1 MRLKTLLLAAAMAMA
16 PWMVTAQT
24 VEPAQPFAL
33 PQAAQ
38 PLSLAEALSLAEQ
51 ANPAL
56 RSRQAQL
63 AAAQGARAD
72 ANALLYNNPQLALE
86 GTRRDVPQTGSPDE
100 RRKEWSAGLS
110 QTVEIAGQP
119 GYRRSATTAALAA
132 LQAEIDDRR
141 RQVRAEVAQ
150 QFYRVLALQQRLQLE
165 AQAVQLFDSTAAA
178 VQKRRA
184 AGEDTKLD
192 ANVTAVEAERAR
204 NQLAQVD
211 EQLMEARGELAEK
224 IQLPPERIAAVAGD
238 LSTLAE
244 ALPYGLDTLLA
255 RVLDQ
260 PRLVAAGAREDS
272 ARARLKLE
280 QASRYPDVTL
290 GMNVGR
296 EGPSMGRERLTTLTV
311 SLPLP
316 LFKRNAAAI
325 GQATTELS
333 QAEIERAAAI
343 RDVQAQVRILWSK
356 LDSLKRRVARLRDV
370 VLPALAD
377 NQQLSLKSQR
387 AGEIGLLELIVFNRQ
402 ALDARRDLIE
412 ALTDLQTT
420 RLALEMAAGWQ
431 STQGTQP

>member
-1 MRLKTLLLAAAMAMA
+1 MRLKTLLSAAALAMTS
-16 PWMVTAQT
+16 WCVTAQP
-24 VEPAQPFAL
+24 VQPAQ
-33 PQAAQ
+33 AAT
-38 PLSLAEALSLAEQ
+38 PLSLEEALLLAEQ
-51 ANPAL
+51 ANPVL

-63 AAAQGARAD
+63 AAAQGARTEAH
-72 ANALLYNNPQLALE
+72 ALLYNNPQLALE
-86 GTRRDVPQTGSPDE
+86 GTRREVPQNGLPDE
-100 RRKEWSAGLS
+100 RRKEWTAALS
-110 QTVEIAGQP
+110 QTLEIAGQP
-119 GYRRSATTAALAA
+119 GYRRSATAAALSA
-132 LQAEIDDRR
+132 LQAEIEATR
-141 RQVRAEVAQ
+141 RQVRSEVTQ

-211 EQLMEARGELAEK
+211 EQLMEARGALAEQ
-224 IQLPPERIAAVAGD
+224 IQLPPERMAAVAGD
-238 LSTLAE
+238 LMAMADAS
-244 ALPYGLDTLLA
+244 PYGLDMLLA

-260 PRLVAAGAREDS
+260 PRLIATAAREDS

-280 QASRYPDVTL
+280 QSSRYPDLTV
-290 GMNVGR
+290 GVNVGR

-333 QAEIERAAAI
+333 QAEVERAAAV
-343 RDVQAQVRILWSK
+343 RDVQAQVRTLWSK

-370 VLPALAD
+370 VLPALTD

-420 RLALEMAAGWQ
+420 RIALETAAGWQ
-431 STQGTQP
+431 STQGNQP

>member
-1 MRLKTLLLAAAMAMA
+1 MRLKTLLAAAAMATT
-16 PWMVTAQT
+16 PWAATAQPAKT
-24 VEPAQPFAL
+24 VEASHLATPLRLEDAL
-33 PQAAQ
+33 V
-38 PLSLAEALSLAEQ
+38 LAEQ

-63 AAAQGARAD
+63 VATQGARTD
-72 ANALLYNNPQLALE
+72 ANALLYNNPQLVLE
-86 GTRRDVPQTGSPDE
+86 GTRREVPQVGLPEE
-100 RRKEWSAGLS
+100 RRKEWSASLS
-110 QTVEIAGQP
+110 QTLEIAGQA
-119 GYRRSATTAALAA
+119 GHRRNATAAA
-132 LQAEIDDRR
+132 LTALTAEIEDLR
-141 RQVRAEVAQ
+141 RQVRADVAR

-204 NQLAQVD
+204 NQLAQVE
-211 EQLMEARGELAEK
+211 EQLTEACGELAEK
-224 IQLPPERIAAVAGD
+224 IQLPPARTCVVKGD
-238 LSTLAE
+238 LAAMTDS
-244 ALPYGLDTLLA
+244 LPYGLDSLLA

-260 PRLVAAGAREDS
+260 PRLAAIAAREES
-272 ARARLKLE
+272 ARAKLKLE
-280 QASRYPDVTL
+280 QSSRYPDVTL
-290 GMNVGR
+290 GVNVGR
-296 EGPSMGRERLTTLTV
+296 EGPLMGRERLTTLTV

-316 LFKRNAAAI
+316 LFKRNAAGI
-325 GQATTELS
+325 GQAAAELG

-370 VLPALAD
+370 VLPALSD

-412 ALTDLQTT
+412 ALTDLHAT
-420 RLALEMAAGWQ
+420 RIALELAAGWQ

>member
-1 MRLKTLLLAAAMAMA
+1 MRLKTLLSAAALAMT
-16 PWMVTAQT
+16 PWCATAQP
-24 VEPAQPFAL
+24 VQPAHAPT
-33 PQAAQ
+33 
-38 PLSLAEALSLAEQ
+38 PLSLEEALLLAEQ
-51 ANPAL
+51 AHPAL

-63 AAAQGARAD
+63 AAAQGARTE

-86 GTRRDVPQTGSPDE
+86 ATRREVPQTALPDE
-100 RRKEWSAGLS
+100 RRKEWSAALS
-110 QTVEIAGQP
+110 QTLEIAGQP
-119 GYRRSATTAALAA
+119 GYRRSAMAASLSA
-132 LQAEIDDRR
+132 LQAEIEAMR
-141 RQVRAEVAQ
+141 RQVRADVAQ

-224 IQLPPERIAAVAGD
+224 IQLPPERVAAVAGD
-238 LSTLAE
+238 LTAMADAS
-244 ALPYGLDTLLA
+244 PYGLDMLLA

-260 PRLVAAGAREDS
+260 PRLIATAAREDS

-280 QASRYPDVTL
+280 QSSRYPDVTL
-290 GMNVGR
+290 GVNVGR
-296 EGPSMGRERLTTLTV
+296 EGPSTGRERLTTVTV

-325 GQATTELS
+325 GQATTELT
-333 QAEIERAAAI
+333 QAEVERAAAI
-343 RDVQAQVRILWSK
+343 RDVQAQVRTLWSK

-420 RLALEMAAGWQ
+420 RLALETAAGWQ
-431 STQGTQP
+431 STQGNQP

>member
-1 MRLKTLLLAAAMAMA
+1 MRLKTLLLTAALAMT
-16 PWMVTAQT
+16 PWCATAQP
-24 VEPAQPFAL
+24 VQPAH
-33 PQAAQ
+33 AAT
-38 PLSLAEALSLAEQ
+38 PLSLEEALRLAEQ

-63 AAAQGARAD
+63 AAAQGARTE

-86 GTRRDVPQTGSPDE
+86 GTRREVPQTALPDE
-100 RRKEWSAGLS
+100 RRKEWSAALS
-110 QTVEIAGQP
+110 QTLEIAGQP
-119 GYRRSATTAALAA
+119 GYRRSATAASLSA
-132 LQAEIDDRR
+132 LQAEIEAMR

-211 EQLMEARGELAEK
+211 EQLMEARGELAEN
-224 IQLPPERIAAVAGD
+224 IQLPPERVAAVAGD
-238 LSTLAE
+238 LTAMADAS
-244 ALPYGLDTLLA
+244 PYGLDMLLA

-260 PRLVAAGAREDS
+260 PRLIATAAREDS

-280 QASRYPDVTL
+280 QSSRYPDVTL
-290 GMNVGR
+290 GVNVGR
-296 EGPSMGRERLTTLTV
+296 EGPSTGRERLTTVTV

-325 GQATTELS
+325 GQATTELT
-333 QAEIERAAAI
+333 QAEVERAAAI
-343 RDVQAQVRILWSK
+343 RDVQAQVRTLWSK

-420 RLALEMAAGWQ
+420 RLALETAAGWQ
-431 STQGTQP
+431 STQGNQP

>member
-1 MRLKTLLLAAAMAMA
+1 MQLKTLLSAAALALT
-16 PWMVTAQT
+16 PWMVTAQPT
-24 VEPAQPFAL
+24 QPPHSPLQPAT
-33 PQAAQ
+33 
-38 PLSLAEALSLAEQ
+38 PLGLEEALILGEQ

-63 AAAQGARAD
+63 AAAQGARTD
-72 ANALLYNNPQLALE
+72 ANALFYNNPQLALE
-86 GTRRDVPQTGSPDE
+86 GTRREVPQAGLSDE
-100 RRKEWSAGLS
+100 RRKEWSTGLS
-110 QTVEIAGQP
+110 QTLEIAGQQ
-119 GYRRSATTAALAA
+119 GYRRSATAAALTA
-132 LQAEIDDRR
+132 LQAEVEDLR
-141 RQVRAEVAQ
+141 RQVRSGVAQ

-224 IQLPPERIAAVAGD
+224 IQLPPEHIAVVAGD
-238 LSTLAE
+238 LAAMAGAS
-244 ALPYGLDTLLA
+244 PYDLDTLLA

-260 PRLVAAGAREDS
+260 PRLIATAAREDS

-280 QASRYPDVTL
+280 QSSRYPDVTL
-290 GMNVGR
+290 GVNVGR

-333 QAEIERAAAI
+333 QAEIDRGAAI
-343 RDVQAQVRILWSK
+343 RDVQAQVRVLWFK

-377 NQQLSLKSQR
+377 NQRLSLKSQR

-420 RLALEMAAGWQ
+420 RLTLEMAAGWQ

>member
-1 MRLKTLLLAAAMAMA
+1 M
-16 PWMVTAQT
+16 
-24 VEPAQPFAL
+24 
-33 PQAAQ
+33 
-38 PLSLAEALSLAEQ
+38 
-51 ANPAL
+51 
-56 RSRQAQL
+56 
-63 AAAQGARAD
+63 
-72 ANALLYNNPQLALE
+72 
-86 GTRRDVPQTGSPDE
+86 
-100 RRKEWSAGLS
+100 
-110 QTVEIAGQP
+110 
-119 GYRRSATTAALAA
+119 
-132 LQAEIDDRR
+132 
-141 RQVRAEVAQ
+141 
-150 QFYRVLALQQRLQLE
+150 LALQQRLQLE

-211 EQLMEARGELAEK
+211 EQLMEARGELAEN
-224 IQLPPERIAAVAGD
+224 IQLPPERVAAVAGD
-238 LSTLAE
+238 LTAMADAS
-244 ALPYGLDTLLA
+244 PYGLDMLLA

-260 PRLVAAGAREDS
+260 PRLIATAAREDS

-280 QASRYPDVTL
+280 QSSRYPDVTL
-290 GMNVGR
+290 GVNVGR
-296 EGPSMGRERLTTLTV
+296 EGPSTGRERLTTVTV

-325 GQATTELS
+325 GQATTELT
-333 QAEIERAAAI
+333 QAEVERAAAI
-343 RDVQAQVRILWSK
+343 RDVQAQVRTLWSK

-420 RLALEMAAGWQ
+420 RLALETAAGWQ
-431 STQGTQP
+431 STQGNQP